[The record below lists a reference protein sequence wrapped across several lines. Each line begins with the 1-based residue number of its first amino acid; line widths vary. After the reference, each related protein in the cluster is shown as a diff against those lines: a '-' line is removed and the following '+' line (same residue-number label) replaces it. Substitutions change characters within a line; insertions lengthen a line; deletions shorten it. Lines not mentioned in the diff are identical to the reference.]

1 METRQHCPSGDRS
14 EVRKAFEATH
24 EYWSDALDDLLNAD
38 PRYFAAYDRLLQVT
52 QKRGNL
58 TAAQRELICV
68 AVNAQVT
75 YLHEG
80 HSRHHIREALRAGAT
95 QEEVGETLQLAASLG
110 IHSMLVGVPVAHEVF
125 EELGVAAS
133 TEELDEQRTALKQ
146 RFIDEKKY
154 WSPLWDT
161 VLAYTPE
168 YFEAYLDL
176 SGLAWTHGVLEPWFK
191 ELVYVA
197 IDVTTT
203 HLFTAGIKTHAAQAI
218 RYGATPDQVIDVMSL
233 ASDIGIHTTLMGV
246 SQIPAGPTRD
256 SAR

>member
-1 METRQHCPSGDRS
+1 MGHGHECRSGG
-14 EVRKAFEATH
+14 RKAFVAAH
-24 EYWSDALDDLLNAD
+24 GYWTEELDDLLSAD
-38 PRYFAAYDRLLQVT
+38 PRYFAAYDRLLRVT
-52 QKRGNL
+52 KERGNL

-75 YLHEG
+75 YLNEG
-80 HSRHHIREALRAGAT
+80 RTRHHVREALRCGAT

-110 IHSMLVGVPVAHEVF
+110 IHSMLVGVPLAHEVF
-125 EELGVAAS
+125 EELGVAAA
-133 TEELDEQRTALKQ
+133 TDAADARRAALKQ

-154 WSPLWDT
+154 WSPHWDT

-176 SGLAWTHGVLEPWFK
+176 SGLAWTHGVLDEWFK

-197 IDVTTT
+197 IDVATT

-218 RYGATPDQVIDVMSL
+218 RYGATPDQVIDVMTL

-246 SQIPAGPTRD
+246 SQIPATHSST
-256 SAR
+256 SAQPRG

>member
-1 METRQHCPSGDRS
+1 MGDEQGCRS
-14 EVRKAFEATH
+14 EARSAFEEAH
-24 EYWSDALDDLLNAD
+24 GYWTDGLDDLLNAD
-38 PRYFAAYDRLLQVT
+38 PRYFAAYDRLLRVT
-52 QKRGNL
+52 TTRGNL
-58 TAAQRELICV
+58 SAKQKELICV

-75 YLHEG
+75 YLHHE
-80 HSRHHIREALRAGAT
+80 HTRHHIREALRCGAT

-110 IHSMLVGVPVAHEVF
+110 IHSMLVGVPIAHEVF
-125 EELGVAAS
+125 GELGVASA
-133 TEELDEQRTALKQ
+133 TDALDERRSALKQ

-154 WSPLWDT
+154 WSPHWDT

-176 SGLAWTHGVLEPWFK
+176 SGLAWTHGVLDAWFK

-197 IDVTTT
+197 IDVATT

-218 RYGATPDQVIDVMSL
+218 RYGATPGQVIDVMTL

-246 SQIPAGPTRD
+246 SQIPAAPRTAPAQSTD
-256 SAR
+256 